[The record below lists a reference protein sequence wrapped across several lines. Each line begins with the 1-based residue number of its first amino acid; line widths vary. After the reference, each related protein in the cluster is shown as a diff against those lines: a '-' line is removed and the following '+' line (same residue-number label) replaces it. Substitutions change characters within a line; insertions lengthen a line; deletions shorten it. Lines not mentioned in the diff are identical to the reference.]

1 MGNDIFEIRANVCDL
16 IAAAQAMLAPLAA
29 QLRAGTLDEYAQA
42 RWLLERLARML
53 DAHVEELSEHLH
65 RLGGSTAPNRGTE
78 QTLAA
83 DLMNA
88 AAPALNAGSVAHLL
102 RNYYT
107 ALSLIHAGALMLET
121 NARAHWY
128 SSTAA
133 MATRHREEIATLLGS
148 IRELLPAAIK
158 EEVTQRRVAG
168 EV

>member
-16 IAAAQAMLAPLAA
+16 IAAAQAMLGPVGAH
-29 QLRAGTLDEYAQA
+29 LRSGALDAYPQA
-42 RWLLERLARML
+42 RWLLERLARTL
-53 DAHVEELSEHLH
+53 DAHIEELTEHVH
-65 RLGGSTAPNRGTE
+65 RLGGTASLNRYPE
-78 QTLAA
+78 QTLAT

-88 AAPALNAGSVAHLL
+88 AAPALNARRIAHLL

-133 MATRHREEIATLLGS
+133 MATRHREEIATLLGG
-148 IRELLPAAIK
+148 IREMLPAAIK
-158 EEVTQRRVAG
+158 EEVTQRQVAG

>member
-1 MGNDIFEIRANVCDL
+1 MGNDILEIRAHVCDL
-16 IAAAQAMLAPLAA
+16 IAAAHAMRGPVTA
-29 QLRAGTLDEYAQA
+29 QLRSSALDEHPKA

-53 DAHVEELSEHLH
+53 NAHVEELSEHLR
-65 RLGGSTAPNRGTE
+65 RLGGMGNGHRYSP

-83 DLMNA
+83 DLMTA
-88 AAPALNAGSVAHLL
+88 AAPALNAQSVAHSL

-133 MATRHREEIATLLGS
+133 MATRHREEIASVLAG

-158 EEVTQRRVAG
+158 EEVAHERAAG
-168 EV
+168 QA